1 MFLKL
6 LTTAQA
12 CPHGS
17 RARVS
22 AMKKVIYSGE
32 FSAKRRDMLKFG
44 LPVLGLGLGLTLGGL
59 APLADAWAAQ
69 PLLHQKKSL
78 VVYFSRTGNTKA
90 VAGHVVKAVGADV
103 FAIETMS
110 PYPDEYRKT
119 TEQAKKE
126 LESGFRPPLQTRI
139 ADMSQYGVVFVGSPC
154 WWGTI
159 ATPVMTF
166 FESYDFSGKTLAP
179 FMTHEGSG
187 LGRSVAQIKE
197 LAPSATVTSGLALRG
212 RAAQGSQK
220 DVAEWLGKL
229 NIA

>member
-1 MFLKL
+1 MK
-6 LTTAQA
+6 T
-12 CPHGS
+12 
-17 RARVS
+17 
-22 AMKKVIYSGE
+22 MKKSNYPGVFNAG
-32 FSAKRRDMLKFG
+32 RRDLLKFG
-44 LPVLGLGLGLTLGGL
+44 LPVLGGLGLGLTLGGIVSP
-59 APLADAWAAQ
+59 AEAGAAQ
-69 PLLHQKKSL
+69 PLASPKKCL

-90 VAGHVVKAVGADV
+90 VAEYLAMAVGAKAVGADS
-103 FAIETMS
+103 FAIETVA

-119 TEQAKKE
+119 TDQAKKE
-126 LESGFRPPLQTRI
+126 LESGFRPPLKTKV

-159 ATPVMTF
+159 ATPVITF
-166 FESYDFSGKTLAP
+166 LESYDFSGKTLAP